1 MLSSLLLL
9 LSFQV
14 GAPVI
19 DNLEIASYQGGFI
32 EVVGHGFGVPAPTSS
47 LLLRSGS
54 RSKAVSSSSPAILV
68 WNDNRI
74 RLALPEN
81 APSGELYVLNAAGI
95 SGSANVEIF
104 AYDWFDIPPTPG
116 TNASPLSI
124 VVDDSQRVWVNQ
136 EFQLEFQLL
145 DLISGFVSGLDIP
158 KPLGAGPFATTIGND
173 HQTQMSSLG
182 EAVMVDPLGRIW
194 FTQGGGYLY
203 GGIHANHSRIVCVL
217 PDAPGG
223 IEFRVYNV
231 PNDWNEVIGITW
243 DPTRD
248 WVWFAEG
255 SLAMGSRLVGFDPEL
270 IPWDNQFDFS
280 TSLQHQ
286 VGEPGLP
293 SDPVFHFFDVPN
305 IGAQAAHL
313 IVKSN
318 GDIWFTHYWGSA
330 IGRLQP
336 FTGGITTYPVP
347 APISRAL
354 PSYIVG
360 AGPWQILEDPNGDI
374 VFNEFFDATITRFD
388 ISRADD
394 PLTMQLDANGLN
406 PGMTDR
412 VIPRYDARL
421 EKMHSIA
428 YDLEGRLWY
437 TIHTADE
444 DGLNAAV
451 GYLTPDWSQMTRFSP
466 MDGTAGVGAW
476 SAAGIALDP
485 SSGDIFLAEYW
496 RKRIGRLK
504 QVAELP

>member
-1 MLSSLLLL
+1 M
-9 LSFQV
+9 
-14 GAPVI
+14 
-19 DNLEIASYQGGFI
+19 
-32 EVVGHGFGVPAPTSS
+32 T
-47 LLLRSGS
+47 
-54 RSKAVSSSSPAILV
+54 
-68 WNDNRI
+68 
-74 RLALPEN
+74 
-81 APSGELYVLNAAGI
+81 
-95 SGSANVEIF
+95 
-104 AYDWFDIPPTPG
+104 
-116 TNASPLSI
+116 
-124 VVDDSQRVWVNQ
+124 
-136 EFQLEFQLL
+136 
-145 DLISGFVSGLDIP
+145 GLDTP
-158 KPLGAGPFATTIGND
+158 RPLGPGPFATTIGSD
-173 HQTQMSSLG
+173 HKTQMSSLG

-203 GGIHANHSRIVCVL
+203 GGVHTNHSRIVCVL

-223 IEFRVYNV
+223 PEFRVYNV

-318 GDIWFTHYWGSA
+318 GDIWFTHYWGAA

-347 APISRAL
+347 ASISRAM
-354 PSYIVG
+354 PSFIVG

-374 VFNEFFDATITRFD
+374 VFNEFFDSTITRFD

-412 VIPRYDARL
+412 VLPRYDRRR
-421 EKMHSIA
+421 EQMHSIA

-437 TIHTADE
+437 TIHTANE

-466 MDGTAGVGAW
+466 MGVTAGVGAW

-496 RKRIGRLK
+496 RKRIGRLT